1 MIDYQVLLIGGS
13 SGTGKSILARSLSQ
27 KWGIPALQVDDFRL
41 LLERVVE
48 LALEKTNSS
57 AALWDQLGLHGLYN
71 VKELYA
77 SGNALP
83 ELRVDA
89 LKATA
94 NAMSSALE
102 IVLAH
107 HIATRTPIII
117 EGDGLLPSLITRRPI
132 ANLYP
137 EPGQLQGVFL
147 VEEEEARL
155 MFTALQRDRGF
166 SEKSST
172 EQQQIVRTSWMFG
185 QWLKAEADIHSVPV
199 VNPLPYETLLERVLQ
214 TVQVNE

>member
-1 MIDYQVLLIGGS
+1 MVVCGGRSYPLRKAKNLS
-13 SGTGKSILARSLSQ
+13 SFMG
-27 KWGIPALQVDDFRL
+27 PP
-41 LLERVVE
+41 
-48 LALEKTNSS
+48 
-57 AALWDQLGLHGLYN
+57 H
-71 VKELYA
+71 
-77 SGNALP
+77 
-83 ELRVDA
+83 
-89 LKATA
+89 
-94 NAMSSALE
+94 
-102 IVLAH
+102 
-107 HIATRTPIII
+107 
-117 EGDGLLPSLITRRPI
+117 I

-214 TVQVNE
+214 AVQVNE